1 MLNVNLR
8 KTVTSDNI
16 ELSTVVKKSSKR
28 PKLKKYKPGTF
39 DKYVAYGQRHRKL
52 MLVSKGIL
60 NGFQVKCKSEKKANN
75 LAHSFR
81 TRRPKIENSKDG
93 RYKLIIKQKE
103 NKIYVIKSHLLR
115 KELKS

>member
-1 MLNVNLR
+1 
-8 KTVTSDNI
+8 
-16 ELSTVVKKSSKR
+16 VVKKSSKR

-81 TRRPKIENSKDG
+81 TRRPKIENSKDA
-93 RYKLIIKQKE
+93 RYKLIIKQKG

-115 KELKS
+115 IEKK